1 MCMCNKVCKLHAP
14 FYPPDPSNPFHILHC
29 LLYFIL
35 RYIISRGKGSRGPN
49 AKTRLKNG
57 DDSVRIPP
65 SRRKRKVKVES
76 DDGEPTPKKKTK
88 QSLSVSEDGDGEKDE
103 DDGDEDAET
112 QFTKKVKNMCLC
124 AHGVCARICVW

>member
-1 MCMCNKVCKLHAP
+1 MYSSQSSSGPPLLAP
-14 FYPPDPSNPFHILHC
+14 LTPLTPSISSTVYSTSYC
-29 LLYFIL
+29 
-35 RYIISRGKGSRGPN
+35 YIISRGKGSRGPN

-112 QFTKKVKNMCLC
+112 QFTKKVKNMFLC